1 MRRKKLK
8 IAILTIV
15 DYSNYGNRL
24 QNYALQTLLQ
34 NMGHEVLTVK
44 NFFGN
49 DGSFT
54 GKIMK
59 MLNLGK
65 AINKMKYHQIDSE
78 RHSNFLNFTHRYIT
92 ESKKSYYHLDD
103 DFSEFKDVDCFVIGS
118 DQVWNYNFPHFSEL
132 SFASFTN
139 KPRFSYAAS
148 FGVDNIPENL
158 KTKFA
163 TNLQSIDDISVR
175 EEVGKVLVDKLT
187 DKKATVVLD
196 PTLLLDCGDWLELTK
211 NLTTYKRKYLLT
223 YFLSKPEQ
231 ATIDYINKYATQH
244 NLQIKNLAFRGDK
257 EMWVSNPAE
266 FVNLFAQAE
275 KVYTDSFHACAF
287 SIIFK
292 KDFEVFER
300 TGTNGAMN
308 SRITTL
314 LGKLELEDRWYV
326 DSGATK
332 EKINYNRV
340 DNLLCEQRKQS
351 MDFLNQALENVKC
364 KM

>member
-1 MRRKKLK
+1 MK

-15 DYSNYGNRL
+15 DYGNYGNRL
-24 QNYALQTLLQ
+24 QNYALQKLLQ

-49 DGSFT
+49 DVSFT

-59 MLNLGK
+59 IFNVSKVISKL
-65 AINKMKYHQIDSE
+65 KYHQLDSE
-78 RHSNFLNFTHRYIT
+78 RHANFLKFTHQYIT
-92 ESKKSYYHLDD
+92 ESQKSYYHLDD

-132 SFASFTN
+132 NFASFTD

-148 FGVDNIPENL
+148 FGVDSIPKNL
-158 KTKFA
+158 EEKFA
-163 TNLQSIDDISVR
+163 TNLERIDDISVR

-196 PTLLLDCGDWLELTK
+196 PTLLLEREDWLELTR
-211 NLTTYKRKYLLT
+211 NLATYESKYLLT

-231 ATIDYINKYATQH
+231 TTIDYINKYASQH
-244 NLQIKNLAFRGDK
+244 NLQIKNLAFREDK

-266 FVNLFAQAE
+266 FVNLFSQAE

-287 SIIFK
+287 SVIFQ

-314 LGKLELEDRWYV
+314 LGKLELEDCWFN
-326 DSGATK
+326 GADNVKK
-332 EKINYNRV
+332 EINYNRV
-340 DNLLCEQRKQS
+340 DDLLSEQKKHS
-351 MDFLNQALENVKC
+351 MLFLNQALKNVKC
-364 KM
+364 KI